1 MAEKQVD
8 FTENYKALFT
18 SPFGEDIELKLKDLR
33 DSLIDDADKAET
45 QDSAYGLLKQASG
58 VMLALSH
65 IKGKAMLPTVRRK
78 GNQ

>member
-8 FTENYKALFT
+8 FTENYKNLFS
-18 SPFGEDIELKLKDLR
+18 SPFGEDIERVLREYR
-33 DSLIDDADKAET
+33 DSLIEDADKAQT

-65 IKGKAMLPTVRRK
+65 IKGKAMLPTVRGK
-78 GNQ
+78 GKQ